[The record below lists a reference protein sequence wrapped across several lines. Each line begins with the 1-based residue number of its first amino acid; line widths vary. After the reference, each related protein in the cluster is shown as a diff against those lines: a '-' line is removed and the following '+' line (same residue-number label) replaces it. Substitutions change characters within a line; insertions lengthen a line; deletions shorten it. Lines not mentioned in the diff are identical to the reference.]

1 MFNYLNFILKL
12 DYDQFQQKYTHLEG
26 SFPDNIGLV
35 VIHMAAFLNQSLN
48 DIPDLEPN
56 QSHENESSNLQ
67 YSHFNWFT
75 HMLLFI
81 IIIWLCEDNYPTC
94 KLDKKLEKFFN
105 NIVAKL
111 QKADFEYVFDYC
123 LNEIVNN
130 ENPRV
135 LSNHGLRI
143 FIQILVKHNH
153 NITLLS
159 IRKVI

>member
-81 IIIWLCEDNYPTC
+81 III
-94 KLDKKLEKFFN
+94 
-105 NIVAKL
+105 
-111 QKADFEYVFDYC
+111 
-123 LNEIVNN
+123 
-130 ENPRV
+130 
-135 LSNHGLRI
+135 
-143 FIQILVKHNH
+143 
-153 NITLLS
+153 
-159 IRKVI
+159 